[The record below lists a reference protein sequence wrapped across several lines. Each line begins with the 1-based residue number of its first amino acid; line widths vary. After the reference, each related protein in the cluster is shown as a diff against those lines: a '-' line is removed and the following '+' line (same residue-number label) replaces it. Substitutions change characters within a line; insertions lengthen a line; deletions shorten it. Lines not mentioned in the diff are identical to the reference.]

1 MRRDTRQFSQPMRKH
16 PILFGLLLL
25 AVMGLLFF
33 LVAQAVLLFTGERD
47 GHSGRPKV
55 AVIEVEGM
63 ITDSRDVVE
72 QLDEYGKSR
81 DIRAIVIRV
90 NSPGGG
96 VVPSQEIYEKIL
108 KVRKSKKVVA
118 SMGTVA
124 ASGGYYVASATEH
137 IMANPGTITG
147 SIGVLMQFPQL
158 RELLD
163 KVGLRT
169 QVIKSG
175 SYKDTGSPL
184 RDITDEELSILQA
197 VVDDIHE
204 QFVEAVQANR
214 SIPRENILKIGESM
228 IFTGRQALEEGLV
241 DQLGG
246 LEDAIAVAASL
257 AGIDGEPLVVYKKKR
272 ETLLRYLIRELASGV
287 SDIMVNGGTGISY
300 VYREDYRLGY

>member
-1 MRRDTRQFSQPMRKH
+1 MRKH

-25 AVMGLLFF
+25 AAIGLLFF
-33 LVAQAVLLFTGERD
+33 LAAQAVLVLAGDRD
-47 GHSGRPKV
+47 GRGRPKV

-72 QLDEYGKSR
+72 QLDDYGKAR
-81 DIRAIVIRV
+81 DIKAIVIRI

-108 KVRKSKKVVA
+108 KVRKSKNVVV

-124 ASGGYYVASATEH
+124 ASGGYYIASAAEH
-137 IMANPGTITG
+137 IVANPGTITG
-147 SIGVLMQFPQL
+147 SIGVLMQFPQFH
-158 RELLD
+158 ELLD
-163 KVGLRT
+163 RVGLRA

-175 SYKDTGSPL
+175 AYKDTGSPL
-184 RDITDEELSILQA
+184 RDITDEEVRILQA

-204 QFVEAVQANR
+204 QFVDAIEANR
-214 SIPRENILKIGESM
+214 PIARENIMKIGESM

-246 LEDAIAVAASL
+246 LEDAIAAAASL
-257 AGIDGEPLVVYKKKR
+257 AGIVGDPAVVYKKKR
-272 ETLLRYLIRELASGV
+272 ETLLRYLMRELASGV
-287 SDIMVNGGTGISY
+287 SDIMAQSGTGISY
-300 VYREDYRLGY
+300 VYREDYRFGK